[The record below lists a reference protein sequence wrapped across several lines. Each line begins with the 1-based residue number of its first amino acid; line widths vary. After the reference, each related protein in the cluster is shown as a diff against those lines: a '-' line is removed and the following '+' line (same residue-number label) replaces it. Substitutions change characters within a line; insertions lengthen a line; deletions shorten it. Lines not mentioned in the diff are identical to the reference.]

1 MHMKRYNG
9 TRRLGVESLELRMM
23 LTGEGVELPVA
34 SMVPSM
40 ATELIPTGDGQISR
54 AVAVDLN
61 GDDQLDYAA
70 ALSGQTR
77 RLVFLI
83 ADNGGYSPLNMP
95 AVTDNYF
102 EDMDFGDING
112 DELPD
117 VVAVAEKVVHTY
129 INLGFSPDNE
139 WLGMQPHEQVRIPA
153 KSLSVADLND
163 DGRDDLILGT
173 EQRVD
178 VRIANFEGKFLSGIW
193 YLNSAGLKS

>member
-54 AVAVDLN
+54 AVALDLN

-117 VVAVAEKVVHTY
+117 VVCGGREGRPYLYQSGFFARQRMAGNAAARTSADPCQIAERC
-129 INLGFSPDNE
+129 GFE
-139 WLGMQPHEQVRIPA
+139 R
-153 KSLSVADLND
+153 
-163 DGRDDLILGT
+163 
-173 EQRVD
+173 
-178 VRIANFEGKFLSGIW
+178 
-193 YLNSAGLKS
+193 